1 MIKLLETIMFQEVG
15 IFETLGSK
23 LSLGT
28 SKKVADVRNHLR
40 KVLKRLCLQSNSVA
54 VNWVSL
60 LILEKMD
67 GEVRASCLVDL
78 ETEHELKAMRKRGT
92 SFVSDA
98 TSVRFLF
105 SLSF

>member
-15 IFETLGSK
+15 SFETLGSK

-60 LILEKMD
+60 LILKEID
-67 GEVRASCLVDL
+67 GKVNPSCNR
-78 ETEHELKAMRKRGT
+78 RKI
-92 SFVSDA
+92 D
-98 TSVRFLF
+98 
-105 SLSF
+105 SLPWSSAPSSGS

>member
-1 MIKLLETIMFQEVG
+1 MFQEVG
-15 IFETLGSK
+15 SFETLGSK

-54 VNWVSL
+54 VNWVYL
-60 LILEKMD
+60 LILKEID
-67 GEVRASCLVDL
+67 GKVRATCLVDL
-78 ETEHELKAMRKRGT
+78 EIEHELKAVRKRGT

-98 TSVRFLF
+98 TSVRCLF

>member
-1 MIKLLETIMFQEVG
+1 MIKLLETKMFQEVG
-15 IFETLGSK
+15 SFETLGSK

-60 LILEKMD
+60 LILEKID
-67 GEVRASCLVDL
+67 RKVRASCFVHL
-78 ETEHELKAMRKRGT
+78 ETEHELIVAKKE
-92 SFVSDA
+92 
-98 TSVRFLF
+98 
-105 SLSF
+105 

>member
-15 IFETLGSK
+15 SFETLGSK

-40 KVLKRLCLQSNSVA
+40 KILKRLCLQLNSVV

-60 LILEKMD
+60 LILKEID
-67 GEVRASCLVDL
+67 GKVRASCFVHL
-78 ETEHELKAMRKRGT
+78 ETEHELKAARKK
-92 SFVSDA
+92 
-98 TSVRFLF
+98 
-105 SLSF
+105 

>member
-15 IFETLGSK
+15 SFETLGSK

-54 VNWVSL
+54 LNWVSL
-60 LILEKMD
+60 LIIEKID
-67 GEVRASCLVDL
+67 RKVRALCFVHL
-78 ETEHELKAMRKRGT
+78 ETEHELKAVRKRVT
-92 SFVSDA
+92 SFVSDDTA
-98 TSVRFLF
+98 ESFLF
-105 SLSF
+105 SPCF